1 MDGEGRLNDG
11 KKAEGLSGR
20 KRFDEVAH
28 YVGGDPDSLSVKR
41 NVEVLL

>member
-1 MDGEGRLNDG
+1 MEKGGLTRE

-20 KRFDEVAH
+20 GRFDEVAH
-28 YVGGDPDSLSVKR
+28 YVGGDPDSLSVRR